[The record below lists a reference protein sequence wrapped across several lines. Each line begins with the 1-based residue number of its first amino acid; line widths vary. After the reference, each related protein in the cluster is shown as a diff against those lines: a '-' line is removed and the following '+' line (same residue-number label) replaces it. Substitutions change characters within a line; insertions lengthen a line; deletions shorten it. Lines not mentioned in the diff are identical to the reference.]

1 LRSLLYRL
9 RDQGGLLDELTMGE
23 LNVRAGFAVS
33 YAALGEPDRIAFRR
47 YAIAGVP
54 DLPLWAISALAG
66 PCDVDR
72 VLDRLLDSHLLAPFS
87 TAAGQ
92 GERYRMH
99 DLVRLF
105 AAEVSV
111 TEDGDGT
118 ADDPA
123 RAALRRLFDRLRGLA
138 EVAYRNLPTP
148 ADWLPPLGPVPVLD
162 TGPDRYEVV
171 EDAMAWCGR
180 EAPLIQS
187 VLLRATAAGWHREVL
202 DTVERL
208 AWFLTI
214 QHRATETERLY
225 SGLAISAGA
234 DDTVRARSSF
244 GLAQAKMMAGRLT
257 EAAAHFTDAVDGFAR
272 LAEPVGL
279 AHGLVFLSFC
289 HGHRG
294 EVDEADRLAGR
305 ALTVARGCGNV
316 RSEIRALRQLGA
328 VRLMQDRLGAAV
340 ELLERALL
348 LAERFGPAD
357 LEGIVLN
364 SLAKALVQSGDLDR
378 ADEVCRRAAVLLDRL
393 AQPGARAY
401 MRVIQGR
408 IAELQGRHADAVV
421 LVEGARWVFR
431 QLGDRRGEATADFR
445 LGVNELALGH
455 PVRAV
460 PLLRSAVGV
469 FRDLALPARA
479 EEAEQVLHA
488 VSDSYLP
495 D

>member
-1 LRSLLYRL
+1 
-9 RDQGGLLDELTMGE
+9 MGE

-33 YAALGEPDRIAFRR
+33 YAALGDPDRTAFRR

-54 DLPLWAISALAG
+54 DLPPWAISALAG

-72 VLDRLLDSHLLAPFS
+72 VLDRLLDSHLVEPFS
-87 TAAGQ
+87 TGPGQ

-105 AAEVSV
+105 AAEAGAAD
-111 TEDGDGT
+111 DGDDTPGS
-118 ADDPA
+118 PA
-123 RAALRRLFDRLRGLA
+123 RAALRRLFDRLRALV
-138 EVAYRNLPTP
+138 EVAYRTLPTP
-148 ADWLPPLGPVPVLD
+148 ADWLPPVGPVPTCD
-162 TGPDRYEVV
+162 AGPERHEVA

-187 VLLRATAAGWHREVL
+187 VLLRATHAGWHREVL

-214 QHRATETERLY
+214 QHRIAETERLY
-225 SGLAISAGA
+225 TALATAPGA
-234 DDTVRARSSF
+234 DGTVLARSSF

-257 EAAAHFTDAVDGFAR
+257 EAAERFSEAVAGFTT

-294 EVDEADRLAGR
+294 ELDDADRLARR
-305 ALTVARGCGNV
+305 ALTVARESGDSRC
-316 RSEIRALRQLGA
+316 EIRALRQLGA
-328 VRLMQDRLGAAV
+328 VRLMQDRVLDAV
-340 ELLERALL
+340 GLLDSALL
-348 LAERFGPAD
+348 LAQRFGPAD

-378 ADEVCRRAAVLLDRL
+378 ADEVCGRAAVLLDRL
-393 AQPGARAY
+393 AQPVARAY
-401 MRVIQGR
+401 IRVTQGQ

-479 EEAEQVLHA
+479 EEAERLLHA
-488 VSDSYLP
+488 VYLP